1 MLCWLDC
8 VEDDQLPAATRAW
21 QREGAWRLIGI
32 VGVGVIDVLM
42 IGRFCPKQQP
52 NPGDIGGPVTVSVE
66 PIVADAVLTSWQD
79 VDQEPA
85 NKL

>member
-1 MLCWLDC
+1 MLGGCDC
-8 VEDDQLPAATRAW
+8 VDDDQLSAATRAR
-21 QREGAWRLIGI
+21 QGKGTERFASI
-32 VGVGVIDVLM
+32 VDAAFIDVLM

-85 NKL
+85 NKF

>member
-1 MLCWLDC
+1 MLGGCDC
-8 VEDDQLPAATRAW
+8 VDDDQLSAAARAW

-42 IGRFCPKQQP
+42 IWCFGPEQLP
-52 NPGDIGGPVTVSVE
+52 DLGDIGRTVAVSE
-66 PIVADAVLTSWQD
+66 EAIVADSVLASGEH

-85 NKL
+85 DEL

>member
-1 MLCWLDC
+1 VLCWLDC

-42 IGRFCPKQQP
+42 IWRFGSEQQP
-52 NPGDIGGPVTVSVE
+52 DPCDIGCTVAVSEEAIVT
-66 PIVADAVLTSWQD
+66 DAVLASGQN

-85 NKL
+85 DEL